1 MVAALWDSKPTTVTP
16 EAPAEPTR
24 TTSRKTTDADT
35 ASSLIDALRAAVG
48 TTTDTAAR
56 LEQMEAKIDALSSQE
71 PRTLRIQVGENT
83 PGPAIPNARPEVEQI
98 VRRLLCR
105 KPGKRN
111 AWMVGPAG
119 SGKTTLAHTIADA
132 LARPFGFQS
141 FAADSTA
148 ASLIG
153 GPNAAGIYQETAF
166 IEAYEKGGV
175 YLLDE
180 IDAAPAEILVAV
192 NAALANGHLSLPRHH
207 DPARRM
213 IARHPDCII
222 IAAAN
227 TYGTGATAQYVG
239 RGAIDAAT
247 LDRFAGMVFDIGY
260 DQALELALC
269 PDESVR
275 SIVTSLRHA
284 ANTHKMRRIVSTRAM
299 EAAADMHAAGYELA
313 EIVEALTQGWT
324 AEEKAKAGCA

>member
-1 MVAALWDSKPTTVTP
+1 MVAALWDSKPATVTP

-24 TTSRKTTDADT
+24 ATSRKTTDADT

-71 PRTLRIQVGENT
+71 PRTIRIQVGEGT
-83 PGPAIPNARPEVEQI
+83 PGPTVQDARPEVAQI

-132 LARPFGFQS
+132 LGKPFGFQS

-148 ASLIG
+148 ATLIG

-166 IEAYEKGGV
+166 IHAYETGGV

-180 IDAAPAEILVAV
+180 IDAAPAEILVAI
-192 NAALANGHLSLPRHH
+192 NSALANGHLALPRHH
-207 DPARRM
+207 DPERRM
-213 IARHPDCII
+213 IKRHPETII
-222 IAAAN
+222 LAAAN

-239 RGAIDAAT
+239 RAAIDAST
-247 LDRFAGMVFDIGY
+247 LDRFAGLIFHIDY
-260 DQALELALC
+260 DAALERALC

-284 ANTHKMRRIVSTRAM
+284 AQTHKMRRIISTRAM

-324 AEEKAKAGCA
+324 SEEKVKAGCA